1 MRTLAVAAC
10 GTFLSLSEHETFG
23 PLVDCVCSG
32 GTGKPAVVHEGRAE
46 SCPSGFFYGVRTS
59 FLLESASWKLFRD
72 EPGYGKKMRSL
83 VRQPFKARTT
93 EELMALLSA
102 VATAILAVIIVAMLY
117 FGREIFVPIALA
129 ILLSFVL
136 APLVGILQR
145 IRVPRGLAVVS
156 VVVFAFAL
164 IFAMG
169 SLLAT
174 QLTQLAGDLPR
185 YQSTITEKIQS
196 FRDTKAGRGTLER
209 ASDMLKDLGKE
220 LDKPKDAASG
230 HASSSAIL
238 PKAPGPQTP
247 VPVEVRQP
255 DPGALESL
263 RTLISPLVHPLATTG
278 IIIIFVIFILLQR
291 EDLRN
296 RLIRLAGSYDLQ
308 RTTAA
313 LDDAAGRLSRL
324 FLIQLVLNG
333 AFGLVIGI
341 GLWLIGIPSAIL
353 WGILAAVLRFVP
365 YIGAV
370 IAAAFPLALAVA
382 VDPGWSMLLWT
393 LALFLVVEP
402 VVGHVIE
409 PMVYG
414 HSTGLSPVAV
424 VASAT
429 FWTALWGPIGLV
441 LATPLTVCLVVLGRH
456 VERLEFLDV
465 MFGDRPAL
473 SPPEIFYQR
482 MLAGDPTEAA
492 EKAEQFLKERSL
504 ASYYDEV
511 ALKGLQLAQVDAERG
526 ALDQE
531 RLTKIRDAVSEF
543 ASDVSDQ
550 DDRPPAKINL
560 TTDAEASSAVESVAE
575 NAAHENLPIL
585 SKENLPPGWQGEH
598 PVLCM
603 AGRSLI
609 DEAAAIML
617 AQLSTAHGLAAR
629 VEGPEAL
636 STTNVFRLE
645 TTGVAIVCL
654 VYLDASGPA
663 HMRYSVRRL
672 RRRLPKATII
682 LGCLVRDIDP
692 AALELLREGAK
703 ADLVAASLG
712 EAVKLCI
719 EATGVEDQPH
729 AASRLERSTTAAA

>member
-1 MRTLAVAAC
+1 MI
-10 GTFLSLSEHETFG
+10 H
-23 PLVDCVCSG
+23 
-32 GTGKPAVVHEGRAE
+32 
-46 SCPSGFFYGVRTS
+46 
-59 FLLESASWKLFRD
+59 
-72 EPGYGKKMRSL
+72 
-83 VRQPFKARTT
+83 QPFKARTS

-102 VATAILAVIIVAMLY
+102 VAIAILAVIIITTLY

-129 ILLSFVL
+129 VLLSFVL
-136 APLVGILQR
+136 APLVGLLQR
-145 IRVPRGLAVVS
+145 LRAPRGLAVVS
-156 VVVFAFAL
+156 VVITAFAL

-185 YQSTITEKIQS
+185 YESTISEKIQS
-196 FRDTKAGRGTLER
+196 FRETTAGRGTLER
-209 ASDMLKDLGKE
+209 ASGMLKDLSKE
-220 LDKPKDAASG
+220 LDKPKDAASSLG
-230 HASSSAIL
+230 PGSIL
-238 PKAPGPQTP
+238 AKTPAPLAP

-263 RTLISPLVHPLATTG
+263 RSLISPLLHPLATTG

-296 RLIRLAGSYDLQ
+296 RLIRLAGSRDLQ

-313 LDDAAGRLSRL
+313 LDDAARRISRL
-324 FLIQLVLNG
+324 FLIQLLLNG
-333 AFGLVIGI
+333 TFGIVIGA

-370 IAAAFPLALAVA
+370 IAAAFPLVLAVA
-382 VDPGWSMLLWT
+382 VDPSWTMLLWT

-402 VVGHVIE
+402 IVGHVIE

-492 EKAEQFLKERSL
+492 EKAEEFLKERSL

-511 ALKGLQLAQVDAERG
+511 ALKGLQLAQMDADRG
-526 ALDQE
+526 ALNQE
-531 RLTKIRDAVSEF
+531 RLTKIRDAVNEF
-543 ASDVSDQ
+543 ANDLSEQ
-550 DDRPPAKINL
+550 DDRPAPKVRA
-560 TTDAEASSAVESVAE
+560 TTDAEASSAVDAVSKDAAYEDLPVLNKDELPAE
-575 NAAHENLPIL
+575 WRGPY
-585 SKENLPPGWQGEH
+585 
-598 PVLCM
+598 PVLCV

-617 AQLSTAHGLAAR
+617 GQLSTAHGLAAR
-629 VEGPEAL
+629 VEPAEAL
-636 STTNVFRLE
+636 STTNLFRLDAG
-645 TTGVAIVCL
+645 GVAIVCL
-654 VYLDASGPA
+654 IYLDANGPA
-663 HMRYSVRRL
+663 HMRYAIRRL
-672 RRRLPKATII
+672 RRKLPKATFI
-682 LGCLVRDIDP
+682 LGCWMQNKEPAVLEQMRD
-692 AALELLREGAK
+692 AAK

-712 EAVKLCI
+712 GAVKLCI
-719 EATGVEDQPH
+719 EATGLKKSPSIETEDL
-729 AASRLERSTTAAA
+729 AETTAA

>member
-1 MRTLAVAAC
+1 MSQLT
-10 GTFLSLSEHETFG
+10 
-23 PLVDCVCSG
+23 
-32 GTGKPAVVHEGRAE
+32 
-46 SCPSGFFYGVRTS
+46 
-59 FLLESASWKLFRD
+59 
-72 EPGYGKKMRSL
+72 
-83 VRQPFKARTT
+83 RQPFRARTT
-93 EELMALLSA
+93 DEILALLSA
-102 VATAILAVIIVAMLY
+102 VATAILAVIIISMLY
-117 FGREIFVPIALA
+117 FGRDIFVPVALA

-136 APLVGILQR
+136 APLVGLLQR
-145 IRVPRGLAVVS
+145 IRVPRGLAVVG
-156 VVVFAFAL
+156 VVILAFSL

-185 YQSTITEKIQS
+185 YQSTISEKIQS

-220 LDKPKDAASG
+220 LDKPKDTSVARPSGLVAASG
-230 HASSSAIL
+230 
-238 PKAPGPQTP
+238 APAPQTP

-263 RTLISPLVHPLATTG
+263 RSLISPLVHPLATTG

-296 RLIRLAGSYDLQ
+296 RLIRLAGSSDLQ

-313 LDDAAGRLSRL
+313 LDDAASRLSRL
-324 FLIQLVLNG
+324 FLTQLILNS
-333 AFGLVIGI
+333 AFGGVIGL
-341 GLWLIGIPSAIL
+341 GLWFIGIPSAIL
-353 WGILAAVLRFVP
+353 WGILAAALRFVP
-365 YIGAV
+365 YIGAA

-414 HSTGLSPVAV
+414 RSTGLSPVAV

-473 SPPEIFYQR
+473 TPPEMFYQR
-482 MLAGDPTEAA
+482 MLAGDPTEAV
-492 EKAEQFLKERSL
+492 EKAEEFLKERSL
-504 ASYYDEV
+504 ASYYEEV
-511 ALKGLQLAQVDAERG
+511 ALKGLQLAQADAERG
-526 ALDQE
+526 ALDRE
-531 RLTKIRDAVSEF
+531 RLTKIRDAVSEL
-543 ASDVSDQ
+543 AGDLADQ
-550 DDRPPAKINL
+550 DDRPPTKVNS

-575 NAAHENLPIL
+575 NPAHENLPVL
-585 SKENLPPGWQGEH
+585 SKEGLPPEWQGKH
-598 PVLCM
+598 PVLCV
-603 AGRSLI
+603 AGRNLI

-629 VEGPEAL
+629 VEGAEAL
-636 STTNVFRLE
+636 STTNIFRLD

-654 VYLDASGPA
+654 VYLDGSGPA

-672 RRRLPKATII
+672 RRKLPKATII
-682 LGCLVRDIDP
+682 LGCWVRDIDP
-692 AALELLREGAK
+692 AALELLRESAK

-712 EAVKLCI
+712 EAVQLCI
-719 EATGVEDQPH
+719 EATGAKNRDREISVQEKP
-729 AASRLERSTTAAA
+729 STTVAA

>member
-1 MRTLAVAAC
+1 MRPVI
-10 GTFLSLSEHETFG
+10 
-23 PLVDCVCSG
+23 
-32 GTGKPAVVHEGRAE
+32 
-46 SCPSGFFYGVRTS
+46 
-59 FLLESASWKLFRD
+59 
-72 EPGYGKKMRSL
+72 
-83 VRQPFKARTT
+83 RQPFKARTT

-102 VATAILAVIIVAMLY
+102 VATAILAVIIIAMLY

-136 APLVGILQR
+136 APLVAILQR
-145 IRVPRGLAVVS
+145 IHVPRGFAVVS
-156 VVVFAFAL
+156 VVILAFAL

-185 YQSTITEKIQS
+185 YQSTISEKIQS

-209 ASDMLKDLGKE
+209 ASDMLKDLSKE
-220 LDKPKDAASG
+220 LDKPKDAAPARASG
-230 HASSSAIL
+230 STVSTNV
-238 PKAPGPQTP
+238 PRPQAP

-296 RLIRLAGSYDLQ
+296 RIIRLAGSYDLQ

-324 FLIQLVLNG
+324 FLTQLIVNG
-333 AFGLVIGI
+333 AFGVVIGI
-341 GLWLIGIPSAIL
+341 GLWLVGIPSAIL

-393 LALFLVVEP
+393 VALFIIVEP

-414 HSTGLSPVAV
+414 RSTGLSPVAV

-526 ALDQE
+526 ALDQD

-543 ASDVSDQ
+543 ASDLSDR
-550 DDRPPAKINL
+550 DDRPPAKVNL
-560 TTDAEASSAVESVAE
+560 TTDAEASSAVESVDE

-585 SKENLPPGWQGEH
+585 SKENLPLEWRAEH
-598 PVLCM
+598 PVLCL

-629 VEGPEAL
+629 VEAADAL

-645 TTGVAIVCL
+645 TNGVAIACL
-654 VYLDASGPA
+654 VYLDAGGPA

-672 RRRLPKATII
+672 RRKLPKATII
-682 LGCLVRDIDP
+682 LGCWVRDIEP

-719 EATGVEDQPH
+719 EATGAEDQRQ
-729 AASRLERSTTAAA
+729 AASKKRKSATAAA

>member
-1 MRTLAVAAC
+1 VI
-10 GTFLSLSEHETFG
+10 
-23 PLVDCVCSG
+23 
-32 GTGKPAVVHEGRAE
+32 
-46 SCPSGFFYGVRTS
+46 
-59 FLLESASWKLFRD
+59 
-72 EPGYGKKMRSL
+72 
-83 VRQPFKARTT
+83 RQPFKARTS
-93 EELMALLSA
+93 EELIALLSA
-102 VATAILAVIIVAMLY
+102 VATPILAFIIITTLY

-136 APLVGILQR
+136 APLVGVLQR
-145 IRVPRGLAVVS
+145 IRMPRGLAVVS
-156 VVVFAFAL
+156 VVILAFVL

-185 YQSTITEKIQS
+185 YQSTISEKIQS
-196 FRDTKAGRGTLER
+196 FRETTAGRGTLER
-209 ASDMLKDLGKE
+209 ASGMLKDLSKE
-220 LDKPKDAASG
+220 LEKPKDAAAGTGS
-230 HASSSAIL
+230 IL
-238 PKAPGPQTP
+238 SPKAPAPLTP

-255 DPGALESL
+255 DPSALESL
-263 RTLISPLVHPLATTG
+263 QSLISPLLHPLATTG

-296 RLIRLAGSYDLQ
+296 RLIRLAGSHDLQ

-324 FLIQLVLNG
+324 FLIQLLLNG
-333 AFGLVIGI
+333 TFGVVIGL

-365 YIGAV
+365 YIGAA

-382 VDPGWSMLLWT
+382 VDPSWSMLLWT
-393 LALFLVVEP
+393 IALFLVVEP
-402 VVGHVIE
+402 IVGHVIE

-473 SPPEIFYQR
+473 TPPEIFYQR

-492 EKAEQFLKERSL
+492 EKAEEFLKERSL
-504 ASYYDEV
+504 SSYYDEV

-526 ALDQE
+526 ALDDE
-531 RLTKIRDAVSEF
+531 RLTKIRDAVDEF
-543 ASDVSDQ
+543 TNNLSDQ
-550 DDRPPAKINL
+550 DDRLPPKL
-560 TTDAEASSAVESVAE
+560 RSTTDAEATSAVESVAE
-575 NAAHENLPIL
+575 DAPYEDLPVL
-585 SKENLPPGWQGEH
+585 SKGELPSEWQSEY
-598 PVLCM
+598 PVLCV
-603 AGRSLI
+603 AGRSFL

-617 AQLSTAHGLAAR
+617 GQLSTAHGLAAR
-629 VEGPEAL
+629 VEGAEAL
-636 STTNVFRLE
+636 STANIFRLE
-645 TTGVAIVCL
+645 TTGVAVVCL
-654 VYLDASGPA
+654 IYMDGNGPA

-672 RRRLPKATII
+672 RRKLPKATII
-682 LGCLVRDIDP
+682 LGCWMKDMDP
-692 AALELLREGAK
+692 AGLELLRDGAK

-712 EAVKLCI
+712 EAIKLCI
-719 EATGVEDQPH
+719 EATGIDSHRQP
-729 AASRLERSTTAAA
+729 AKQDERSATTAV

>member
-1 MRTLAVAAC
+1 MI
-10 GTFLSLSEHETFG
+10 
-23 PLVDCVCSG
+23 
-32 GTGKPAVVHEGRAE
+32 
-46 SCPSGFFYGVRTS
+46 
-59 FLLESASWKLFRD
+59 
-72 EPGYGKKMRSL
+72 
-83 VRQPFKARTT
+83 RQPFKARTS
-93 EELMALLSA
+93 EELAALLGA
-102 VATAILAVIIVAMLY
+102 VATAVLAVIIIATLY
-117 FGREIFVPIALA
+117 FGREILIPIAMA

-136 APLVGILQR
+136 APLVGLLQR
-145 IRVPRGLAVVS
+145 IRVPRAIAVVS
-156 VVVFAFAL
+156 VVILAFGL

-169 SLLAT
+169 SLLAS

-185 YQSTITEKIQS
+185 YQSTISEKIQS
-196 FRDTKAGRGTLER
+196 FRDTTAGRGTLER
-209 ASDMLKDLGKE
+209 ASGMLKDLSKE
-220 LDKPKDAASG
+220 LDKPKDAE
-230 HASSSAIL
+230 SSL
-238 PKAPGPQTP
+238 APSPIPSLKTPAPLSP

-263 RTLISPLVHPLATTG
+263 RALISPLLHPLATTG

-313 LDDAAGRLSRL
+313 LDDAAARLSRL
-324 FLIQLVLNG
+324 FLIQLLLNG
-333 AFGLVIGI
+333 TFGVVIGI
-341 GLWLIGIPSAIL
+341 GLWLIGTPSAVL

-365 YIGAV
+365 YIGAA

-382 VDPGWSMLLWT
+382 VDPSWSMLLWT

-492 EKAEQFLKERSL
+492 EKAEEFLKERSL
-504 ASYYDEV
+504 SSYYDEV
-511 ALKGLQLAQVDAERG
+511 ALKGLQLAQADSERG
-526 ALDQE
+526 ARDHE
-531 RLTKIRDAVSEF
+531 RLAKIKDAVAEF
-543 ASDVSDQ
+543 AGDLAEQ
-550 DDRPPAKINL
+550 DDRPPPKVNA
-560 TTDAEASSAVESVAE
+560 TTDAEATSAVESVAE
-575 NAAHENLPIL
+575 DAPYGNLPVL
-585 SKENLPPGWQGEH
+585 GKSELRPEWQSEH
-598 PVLCM
+598 PVLCV

-609 DEAAAIML
+609 DEAAATML
-617 AQLSTAHGLAAR
+617 GQLSTAHGLKAR
-629 VEGPEAL
+629 VEPAEAL
-636 STTNVFRLE
+636 STANIFRLE
-645 TTGVAIVCL
+645 TTGVMIVCL
-654 VYLDASGPA
+654 VYLDLSAPA
-663 HMRYSVRRL
+663 HMRYAVRRL
-672 RRRLPKATII
+672 RRKLPQATII
-682 LGCLVRDIDP
+682 LGCWMKHIDVGGLERLRD
-692 AALELLREGAK
+692 GAR

-719 EATGVEDQPH
+719 ELARADKQSDIAPKPEQLS
-729 AASRLERSTTAAA
+729 ATTAA

>member
-1 MRTLAVAAC
+1 MLI
-10 GTFLSLSEHETFG
+10 
-23 PLVDCVCSG
+23 
-32 GTGKPAVVHEGRAE
+32 
-46 SCPSGFFYGVRTS
+46 
-59 FLLESASWKLFRD
+59 
-72 EPGYGKKMRSL
+72 
-83 VRQPFKARTT
+83 RQPFKARTS
-93 EELMALLSA
+93 EELIGLLSA
-102 VATAILAVIIVAMLY
+102 VATAVLAFLLIATLY
-117 FGREIFVPIALA
+117 FGREILVPIALA

-136 APLVGILQR
+136 APLVGLLQR
-145 IRVPRGLAVVS
+145 IRVPRALAVVG
-156 VVVFAFAL
+156 VVIIAFAL
-164 IFAMG
+164 IFAIG

-185 YQSTITEKIQS
+185 YQSTISEKIQS
-196 FRDTKAGRGTLER
+196 FRETTASRGTLER
-209 ASDMLKDLGKE
+209 ASGMLKDLSKE
-220 LDKPKDAASG
+220 LDKPKDTP
-230 HASSSAIL
+230 SAL
-238 PKAPGPQTP
+238 GPKAKTPAP
-247 VPVEVRQP
+247 VPVEVLQP

-263 RTLISPLVHPLATTG
+263 QSLISPLLHPLATTG

-296 RLIRLAGSYDLQ
+296 RLIRLAGSQDLQ

-324 FLIQLVLNG
+324 FLIQLLLNG
-333 AFGLVIGI
+333 TFGLVIGI
-341 GLWLIGIPSAIL
+341 GLWIIGIPSAIL

-365 YIGAV
+365 YIGAA

-382 VDPGWSMLLWT
+382 VDPSWSMLLWT

-402 VVGHVIE
+402 IVGHVIE

-492 EKAEQFLKERSL
+492 EKAEEFLKERSL
-504 ASYYDEV
+504 SSYYDEV

-526 ALDQE
+526 ALDHE
-531 RLTKIRDAVSEF
+531 RLMKIRDAVSEF
-543 ASDVSDQ
+543 ANDLSDQ
-550 DDRPPAKINL
+550 DDRPAPKVRS
-560 TTDAEASSAVESVAE
+560 TTDAEATSALESVAE
-575 NAAHENLPIL
+575 DAPYENLPVL
-585 SKENLPPGWQGEH
+585 SKDDLPPGWQGEH
-598 PVLCM
+598 PVLCV
-603 AGRSLI
+603 AGRSPI

-617 AQLSTAHGLAAR
+617 GQLSTAHGLPAR
-629 VEGPEAL
+629 VEAAEAL
-636 STTNVFRLE
+636 STANVFRLD
-645 TTGVAIVCL
+645 TTGVAAVCL
-654 VYLDASGPA
+654 IYMDASGAA

-672 RRRLPKATII
+672 RRKLPKATII
-682 LGCLVRDIDP
+682 LGCWMKEVDPSRLEQLRD
-692 AALELLREGAK
+692 GAR
-703 ADLVAASLG
+703 ADLAAASLG
-712 EAVKLCI
+712 EALKMLI
-719 EATGVEDQPH
+719 TATETEKQ
-729 AASRLERSTTAAA
+729 ASAEEISAVTAA

>member
-1 MRTLAVAAC
+1 MTPV
-10 GTFLSLSEHETFG
+10 S
-23 PLVDCVCSG
+23 
-32 GTGKPAVVHEGRAE
+32 
-46 SCPSGFFYGVRTS
+46 
-59 FLLESASWKLFRD
+59 
-72 EPGYGKKMRSL
+72 
-83 VRQPFKARTT
+83 RQPFKARTT
-93 EELMALLSA
+93 DELVALLST

-117 FGREIFVPIALA
+117 FGREIFVPVALA

-136 APLVGILQR
+136 APAVLILQR
-145 IRVPRGLAVVS
+145 IHVPRGLAVVS
-156 VVVFAFAL
+156 VALLAFAF

-185 YQSTITEKIQS
+185 YQSTISEKIQA
-196 FRDTKAGRGTLER
+196 FRDTRAGRGTLER
-209 ASDMLKDLGKE
+209 ASDMLKDLSKE
-220 LDKPKDAASG
+220 IDRPKESG
-230 HASSSAIL
+230 SAR
-238 PKAPGPQTP
+238 GPNSMVGPSTSGSPVP
-247 VPVEVRQP
+247 VPVEVRLP
-255 DPGALESL
+255 DPGALENL

-313 LDDAAGRLSRL
+313 LDDAARRLSRL
-324 FLIQLVLNG
+324 FLTQLILNS
-333 AFGLVIGI
+333 AFGVVIGL
-341 GLWLIGIPSAIL
+341 GLWVIGTPSAIV
-353 WGILAAVLRFVP
+353 WGILATVLRFVP

-382 VDPGWSMLLWT
+382 VDPGWTMLLWT
-393 LALFLVVEP
+393 LALFLTVEP
-402 VVGHVIE
+402 IVGHVIE

-424 VASAT
+424 VAAAT

-482 MLAGDPTEAA
+482 MLAGDPAEAA

-511 ALKGLQLAQVDAERG
+511 ALKGLQLAQIDAARG
-526 ALDQE
+526 ALDPE
-531 RLTKIRDAVSEF
+531 RLTKIRDAVREF
-543 ASDVSDQ
+543 SSDVADQ
-550 DDRPPAKINL
+550 DDRPSARLQL
-560 TTDAEASSAVESVAE
+560 TTDAEASSALESVAE
-575 NAAHENLPIL
+575 NAADEYLPVI
-585 SKENLPPGWQGEH
+585 SKEDLPSDWLGEY
-598 PVLCM
+598 PVLCL

-609 DEAAAIML
+609 DEAAAIMF

-629 VEGPEAL
+629 VEGADSL
-636 STTNVFRLE
+636 SSTNVFRLE
-645 TTGVAIVCL
+645 ATGVVIVVL
-654 VYLDASGPA
+654 VYLDSSGPA

-672 RRRLPKATII
+672 RRKLPKATII
-682 LGCLVRDIDP
+682 LGCWVKDIDP
-692 AALELLREGAK
+692 DALEVLRDNAK
-703 ADLVAASLG
+703 ADLAAASLG
-712 EAVKLCI
+712 QTVKLCT
-719 EATGVEDQPH
+719 EAAAAAQQSI
-729 AASRLERSTTAAA
+729 AASTQEKSTTAAA

>member
-1 MRTLAVAAC
+1 
-10 GTFLSLSEHETFG
+10 
-23 PLVDCVCSG
+23 
-32 GTGKPAVVHEGRAE
+32 
-46 SCPSGFFYGVRTS
+46 
-59 FLLESASWKLFRD
+59 
-72 EPGYGKKMRSL
+72 
-83 VRQPFKARTT
+83 
-93 EELMALLSA
+93 MALLSA
-102 VATAILAVIIVAMLY
+102 VATAILAVIIISMLY
-117 FGREIFVPIALA
+117 FGRDIFVPVALA

-136 APLVGILQR
+136 APLVGLLQR
-145 IRVPRGLAVVS
+145 IHVPRALAVVS
-156 VVVFAFAL
+156 VVIFAFSL

-185 YQSTITEKIQS
+185 YQSTISEKIQS
-196 FRDTKAGRGTLER
+196 FRDTRAGRGTLER
-209 ASDMLKDLGKE
+209 ASDMLKDLSKE
-220 LDKPKDAASG
+220 LDKPKDAPFAR
-230 HASSSAIL
+230 
-238 PKAPGPQTP
+238 APGSVLGPGVPGPVAP

-278 IIIIFVIFILLQR
+278 IIVIFVIFILLQR

-296 RLIRLAGSYDLQ
+296 RLIRLAGSSDLQ

-313 LDDAAGRLSRL
+313 LDDAASRLSRL
-324 FLIQLVLNG
+324 FLTQLLLNG
-333 AFGLVIGI
+333 AFGVVIGI
-341 GLWLIGIPSAIL
+341 GLWMIGIPSAIL
-353 WGILAAVLRFVP
+353 WGILAAALRFVP

-393 LALFLVVEP
+393 AALFLVVEP
-402 VVGHVIE
+402 VVGHVVE

-492 EKAEQFLKERSL
+492 EKAEEFLKERSL

-511 ALKGLQLAQVDAERG
+511 ALKGLQLAQADAERG
-526 ALDQE
+526 ALDRE
-531 RLTKIRDAVSEF
+531 RLIKIRDAVSEF
-543 ASDVSDQ
+543 AGDLSDQ
-550 DDRPPAKINL
+550 DDRPAKERS

-575 NAAHENLPIL
+575 NAAGENLPVL
-585 SKENLPPGWQGEH
+585 SKETLPPEWQGEH
-598 PVLCM
+598 PVLCV

-617 AQLSTAHGLAAR
+617 AQLSTAQGLAAR
-629 VEGPEAL
+629 VEAAEAL
-636 STTNVFRLE
+636 STTNIFRLD

-663 HMRYSVRRL
+663 HMRYAVRRL
-672 RRRLPKATII
+672 RRKLPTAIII
-682 LGCLVRDIDP
+682 LGCWIKEIDA
-692 AALELLREGAK
+692 AALELMRESAK
-703 ADLVAASLG
+703 ADLVASSLG
-712 EAVKLCI
+712 DAVKLCI
-719 EATGVEDQPH
+719 EAAGVKDQRQGSTEQETSATV
-729 AASRLERSTTAAA
+729 AA

>member
-1 MRTLAVAAC
+1 MPQP
-10 GTFLSLSEHETFG
+10 TF
-23 PLVDCVCSG
+23 
-32 GTGKPAVVHEGRAE
+32 KRAR
-46 SCPSGFFYGVRTS
+46 SSIVLLPSVSALGVR
-59 FLLESASWKLFRD
+59 RV
-72 EPGYGKKMRSL
+72 R
-83 VRQPFKARTT
+83 VVIRQPFRARTY
-93 EELMALLSA
+93 EELIALLSA
-102 VATAILAVIIVAMLY
+102 VAAAILAFIIITTLY

-136 APLVGILQR
+136 APLVGVLQR
-145 IRVPRGLAVVS
+145 IRMPRGMAVVS
-156 VVVFAFAL
+156 VVIIAFAL
-164 IFAMG
+164 IFATG

-185 YQSTITEKIQS
+185 YQSTISEKIQS

-220 LDKPKDAASG
+220 LDKPKDAASAR
-230 HASSSAIL
+230 ASSPIASAN
-238 PKAPGPQTP
+238 APGPQTP

-296 RLIRLAGSYDLQ
+296 RLIRLAGSHDLQ

-313 LDDAAGRLSRL
+313 LDDAASRLSRL
-324 FLIQLVLNG
+324 FLIQLLLNG
-333 AFGLVIGI
+333 SFGIIIGT
-341 GLWLIGIPSAIL
+341 GLWLIGVPSAIL

-365 YIGAV
+365 YIGAA
-370 IAAAFPLALAVA
+370 IAAAFPLALALA
-382 VDPGWSMLLWT
+382 VDPTWSMLLWT

-402 VVGHVIE
+402 IVGHVIE

-465 MFGDRPAL
+465 LFGDRPAL

-482 MLAGDPTEAA
+482 MLAGDPTEAS
-492 EKAEQFLKERSL
+492 EKAEEFLMERSL
-504 ASYYDEV
+504 SSYYDEV
-511 ALKGLQLAQVDAERG
+511 ALKGLQLAQADAERG
-526 ALDQE
+526 ALDHE
-531 RLTKIRDAVSEF
+531 RLAKIRDAVSEF
-543 ASDVSDQ
+543 VSDVSDQ
-550 DDRPPAKINL
+550 DDRPPAKGNS

-575 NAAHENLPIL
+575 DTPYQNLPIL
-585 SKENLPPGWQGEH
+585 SKEDLPPDWQGEH
-598 PVLCM
+598 PGLCV

-629 VEGPEAL
+629 VEGAEAL
-636 STTNVFRLE
+636 STT
-645 TTGVAIVCL
+645 T
-654 VYLDASGPA
+654 
-663 HMRYSVRRL
+663 
-672 RRRLPKATII
+672 
-682 LGCLVRDIDP
+682 
-692 AALELLREGAK
+692 
-703 ADLVAASLG
+703 
-712 EAVKLCI
+712 
-719 EATGVEDQPH
+719 
-729 AASRLERSTTAAA
+729 

>member
-1 MRTLAVAAC
+1 MRPLA
-10 GTFLSLSEHETFG
+10 
-23 PLVDCVCSG
+23 
-32 GTGKPAVVHEGRAE
+32 
-46 SCPSGFFYGVRTS
+46 
-59 FLLESASWKLFRD
+59 
-72 EPGYGKKMRSL
+72 
-83 VRQPFKARTT
+83 RQPFKARTT

-102 VATAILAVIIVAMLY
+102 VATAILAVIIISMLY
-117 FGREIFVPIALA
+117 FGRDIFVPVALA

-156 VVVFAFAL
+156 VVLLAFAL

-185 YQSTITEKIQS
+185 YQSTISEKIQS

-209 ASDMLKDLGKE
+209 ASDMLKDLSKE
-220 LDKPKDAASG
+220 LDKPKDAT
-230 HASSSAIL
+230 SARGTGPIVGTN
-238 PKAPGPQTP
+238 APPPLTP

-296 RLIRLAGSYDLQ
+296 RLIRLAGSSDLQ

-313 LDDAAGRLSRL
+313 LDDAAARLSRL
-324 FLIQLVLNG
+324 FLTQLILNG
-333 AFGLVIGI
+333 AFGVVIGI

-353 WGILAAVLRFVP
+353 WGILAAALRFVP

-382 VDPGWSMLLWT
+382 VDPGWSMLLCT
-393 LALFLVVEP
+393 LVLFLVVEP
-402 VVGHVIE
+402 VLGHVIE

-456 VERLEFLDV
+456 VERMEFLDV

-492 EKAEQFLKERSL
+492 EKAEEFLKERSL

-511 ALKGLQLAQVDAERG
+511 ALKGLLLAQADADRG

-543 ASDVSDQ
+543 ASDLSDQ
-550 DDRPPAKINL
+550 DDQLLEKGNP
-560 TTDAEASSAVESVAE
+560 TTDAEASSAVESVTE
-575 NAAHENLPIL
+575 NNEMLPIL
-585 SKENLPPGWQGEH
+585 SKETLPPEWQGEH
-598 PVLCM
+598 PVLCV

-617 AQLSTAHGLAAR
+617 AQLSTAHGLTAR
-629 VEGPEAL
+629 VEGAEAL
-636 STTNVFRLE
+636 STTNVFRLD
-645 TTGVAIVCL
+645 TTGVAIVYL
-654 VYLDASGPA
+654 VYLDASAPA

-672 RRRLPKATII
+672 KRKLPKATII
-682 LGCLVRDIDP
+682 LGCWVKEIAP
-692 AALELLREGAK
+692 AALESLRDGSK
-703 ADLVAASLG
+703 ADLVATSLG
-712 EAVKLCI
+712 EAVRLGI
-719 EATGVEDQPH
+719 EATGLVQDQGHAVTKAEQSTEDAVAH
-729 AASRLERSTTAAA
+729 FEHTLKV

>member
-1 MRTLAVAAC
+1 MI
-10 GTFLSLSEHETFG
+10 
-23 PLVDCVCSG
+23 
-32 GTGKPAVVHEGRAE
+32 K
-46 SCPSGFFYGVRTS
+46 
-59 FLLESASWKLFRD
+59 
-72 EPGYGKKMRSL
+72 
-83 VRQPFKARTT
+83 QPFKARTT
-93 EELMALLSA
+93 DELMALLGA
-102 VATAILAVIIVAMLY
+102 VATAILACIIVATLY

-136 APLVGILQR
+136 APLVGLLQHL
-145 IRVPRGLAVVS
+145 RVPRGVAVVS
-156 VVVFAFAL
+156 VVVAAFAL

-185 YQSTITEKIQS
+185 YQSTISEKIQS
-196 FRDTKAGRGTLER
+196 IRETTAGRGTLER
-209 ASDMLKDLGKE
+209 ASGMLKDLGKE
-220 LDKPKDAASG
+220 LDKPNDTGSK
-230 HASSSAIL
+230 ASSSSIL
-238 PKAPGPQTP
+238 APKTAAPLSPLQ
-247 VPVEVRQP
+247 VEVRQP

-263 RTLISPLVHPLATTG
+263 RTLISPLLHPLATTG

-296 RLIRLAGSYDLQ
+296 RLIRLAGSHDLQ

-324 FLIQLVLNG
+324 FLIQLLVNG
-333 AFGLVIGI
+333 AFGVVIGI
-341 GLWLIGIPSAIL
+341 GLWLIGIPSPIL

-382 VDPGWSMLLWT
+382 VDPNWTMLLWT
-393 LALFLVVEP
+393 AALFLVVEP
-402 VVGHVIE
+402 LVGHVIE

-414 HSTGLSPVAV
+414 HSTGLSPVAI

-465 MFGDRPAL
+465 MFGDRPPL

-492 EKAEQFLKERSL
+492 EKAEEFLKERSL
-504 ASYYDEV
+504 SSYYDEV
-511 ALKGLQLAQVDAERG
+511 ALKGLQLAQADAERG
-526 ALDQE
+526 ALNPE
-531 RLTKIRDAVSEF
+531 RLTKIRDAVAEF
-543 ASDVSDQ
+543 ANDLSDQ
-550 DDRPPAKINL
+550 DDRPPPKARS
-560 TTDAEASSAVESVAE
+560 TTDPEAASAVESVAE
-575 NAAHENLPIL
+575 NAPYEHLPVL
-585 SKENLPPGWQGEH
+585 SKMALPPEWQGDH
-598 PVLCM
+598 PVLCV

-609 DEAAAIML
+609 DESAAIML
-617 AQLSTAHGLAAR
+617 SQLCTAHGLVAR
-629 VEGPEAL
+629 VGEAGTL
-636 STTNVFRLE
+636 SPANVFRLE

-672 RRRLPKATII
+672 RRRLPNATII
-682 LGCLVRDIDP
+682 LGCWMKETN
-692 AALELLREGAK
+692 AEALEQLRDGAK

-712 EAVKLCI
+712 EALKLCI
-719 EATGVEDQPH
+719 EVAQANSEI
-729 AASRLERSTTAAA
+729 AAKQDEASPKSAA